1 MQKNMGQRK
10 PVSWHTLHSGN
21 SNCDLTE
28 MVLKQ
33 RRPCQIFMMERNT
46 SKMGRS
52 IRRAIIS

>member
-33 RRPCQIFMMERNT
+33 RRILVPA
-46 SKMGRS
+46 KYL
-52 IRRAIIS
+52 